1 MTWLELKLFYK
12 VLSLLLRKQ
21 SQLVD
26 IMSVTQILHL
36 KSILLQ
42 FERLQKLVDGY
53 FRHILSLVVH

>member
-42 FERLQKLVDGY
+42 FERLQQLVDRY
-53 FRHILSLVVH
+53 LRHILSLVVH

>member
-53 FRHILSLVVH
+53 LRHILSLVVH

>member
-42 FERLQKLVDGY
+42 FERLQQLVDGY
-53 FRHILSLVVH
+53 LRHILSLVVH